1 MKMNA
6 TWKTL
11 TRDQKKSWSTWAKNN
26 AVLLPDGQCKVVA
39 ARKAFTI
46 VLQQRGTAGVALT
59 PTVVPAAFTWL
70 TGQFSLRDNGPFTSS
85 TGYVGLRC
93 EANLLAGTKWFV
105 WATPPVLA
113 DEGEPRRMFRLVKV
127 LSPGAMAENDVT
139 ANLATEYRAVCG
151 EFNGP
156 GADGAWDEGDEHY
169 VWFRI
174 CQYANGQLGPAT
186 VARAMIVVEL

>member
-1 MKMNA
+1 MKMNV
-6 TWKTL
+6 TWRTL

-26 AVLLPDGQCKVVA
+26 AVLLPDGQFKVVD

-46 VLQQRGTAGVALT
+46 VLQQRAAASASAT

-70 TGQFSLRDNGPFTSS
+70 TGQFSLRDCGPFTTG

-93 EANLLAGTKWFV
+93 EKNLSAGTKWFI
-105 WATPPVLA
+105 WATPPVLT
-113 DEGEPRRMFRLVKV
+113 GEVAPRRLFRLLKIY
-127 LSPGAMAENDVT
+127 SPGGLTADDVT
-139 ANLATEYRAVCG
+139 ASWHTEFRAVCG

-156 GADGAWDEGDEHY
+156 GVDGEWPEGNEHY
-169 VWFRI
+169 VWFRF

-186 VARAMIVVEL
+186 VGRGQIVVEL